1 MDDTVKLTSLI
12 VGGFLLAIG
21 ILAATCQNMNEV
33 DAKAPVVETCIK
45 HPVTRSPLTGR
56 Q

>member
-1 MDDTVKLTSLI
+1 MDLKMTVIL
-12 VGGFLLAIG
+12 VGGALFALAMVCQ
-21 ILAATCQNMNEV
+21 TCQTV
-33 DAKAPVVETCIK
+33 SKIDAEAPVVETCIK

>member
-1 MDDTVKLTSLI
+1 MDTKPLVVL
-12 VGGFLLAIG
+12 VGGILLG
-21 ILAATCQNMNEV
+21 LAMVCQTCV
-33 DAKAPVVETCIK
+33 SVTRTDAAAPVVETCIK